1 MSQAPI
7 RLVDAGWGPELS
19 AAIRADPGEVR
30 IVCPFIKIGA
40 LDCLLSH
47 RPDNVQVITRFN
59 LADFAEGVSDT
70 AALRL
75 LLDAG
80 ASIRG
85 IRSLHANWNENSQ
98 DVSHNRRT
106 GTAWKPSPKPVQV
119 SPS

>member
-19 AAIRADPGEVR
+19 AAIRADPSEVR
-30 IVCPFIKIGA
+30 IVCPFIKEGA
-40 LDCLLSH
+40 LDRLLSH
-47 RPDNVQVITRFN
+47 RPRHVQVITRFN

-70 AALRL
+70 AALRM

-85 IRSLHANWNENSQ
+85 IRNLHANWNEDSQ
-98 DVSHNRRT
+98 DVSHKRRT
-106 GTAWKPSPKPVQV
+106 GTA
-119 SPS
+119 

>member
-1 MSQAPI
+1 MSQTPI

-19 AAIRADPGEVR
+19 AAIRADPSEVR
-30 IVCPFIKIGA
+30 IVCPFIKEGA
-40 LDCLLSH
+40 LDRLLSH
-47 RPDNVQVITRFN
+47 RPRHVQVITRFN
-59 LADFAEGVSDT
+59 LADFAEGVSDIE
-70 AALRL
+70 ALRL

-80 ASIRG
+80 ADIRG

>member
-1 MSQAPI
+1 MTYASYVRSSRKAHLNVSCRI
-7 RLVDAGWGPELS
+7 GP
-19 AAIRADPGEVR
+19 G
-30 IVCPFIKIGA
+30 
-40 LDCLLSH
+40 
-47 RPDNVQVITRFN
+47 NVQVITRFN
-59 LADFAEGVSDT
+59 LADFAEGVSDIE
-70 AALRL
+70 ALRL

-80 ASIRG
+80 ADIRG